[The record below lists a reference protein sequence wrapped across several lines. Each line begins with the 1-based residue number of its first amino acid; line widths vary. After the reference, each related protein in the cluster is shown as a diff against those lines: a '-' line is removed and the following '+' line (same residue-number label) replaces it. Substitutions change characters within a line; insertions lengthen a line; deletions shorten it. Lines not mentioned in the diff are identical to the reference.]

1 MLHGTTT
8 PTTSALVT
16 AGFCLEKNNNMGGVR
31 GVLERSW
38 GVGRGDGET
47 VVPGDDTPT
56 SGFHPA
62 RDTET
67 I

>member
-1 MLHGTTT
+1 MLHGTK

-16 AGFCLEKNNNMGGVR
+16 AGFCLEKNMGGGGYWKEV
-31 GVLERSW
+31 G
-38 GVGRGDGET
+38 GVGRGDRET